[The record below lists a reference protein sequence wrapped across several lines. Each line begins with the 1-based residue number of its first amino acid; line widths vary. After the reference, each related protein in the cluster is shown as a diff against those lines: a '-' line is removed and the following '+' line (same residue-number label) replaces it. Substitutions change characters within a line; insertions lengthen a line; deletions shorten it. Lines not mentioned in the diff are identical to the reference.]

1 MTNIE
6 QTNKLQTLL
15 DFLDE
20 LERHHLHFKLER
32 HRSEAIMVLVAV
44 PGERW
49 EVEFFADGEIE
60 VEIFRSTESGV
71 VGGDEAQASLRH
83 LLDDFGE
90 L

>member
-6 QTNKLQTLL
+6 QINRLQTLL

-32 HRSEAIMVLVAV
+32 HRSETIMVLVNV

-49 EVEFFADGEIE
+49 EVEFFGDGEIE
-60 VEIFRSTESGV
+60 VEVFRSSENGV
-71 VGGDEAQASLRH
+71 VGGDEAQAALRH
-83 LLDDFGE
+83 LIDDIGE